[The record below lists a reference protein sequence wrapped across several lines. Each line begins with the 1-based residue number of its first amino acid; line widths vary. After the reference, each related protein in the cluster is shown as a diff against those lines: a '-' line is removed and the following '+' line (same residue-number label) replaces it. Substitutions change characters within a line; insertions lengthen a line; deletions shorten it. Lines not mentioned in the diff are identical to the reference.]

1 MTKHAHDRTT
11 IMPSNFDREQA
22 QRLERHYRQYA
33 EEFLGGGIAEFL
45 GAGPAL
51 ELAAVLESALALHDE
66 HKKLLRELAELRA
79 HPKVAHRLQQAAE
92 HLKLKDEHER
102 LKAAHEH
109 LRYITG
115 QDAEDSRDHPPASTA
130 SSPSRREEG
139 SATYLPSVLPDTDYE
154 TASLE
159 ATLSRNREQAQ
170 EAMNLPVTS
179 AQIQP
184 LSVLEPD
191 KAHTDKQLTGVHKSR
206 PLSREAKEEALDYA
220 SWAGAIGA
228 GVARRIK
235 AGTDTDL
242 EPKAAVTAFHHAIA
256 ARRLLDLDPEDA

>member
-1 MTKHAHDRTT
+1 MAEMTRADVIERLRWIDREAHDEWVL
-11 IMPSNFDREQA
+11 IPAERETA
-22 QRLERHYRQYA
+22 LRHA
-33 EEFLGGGIAEFL
+33 IA
-45 GAGPAL
+45 
-51 ELAAVLESALALHDE
+51 ALAD
-66 HKKLLRELAELRA
+66 
-79 HPKVAHRLQQAAE
+79 
-92 HLKLKDEHER
+92 
-102 LKAAHEH
+102 
-109 LRYITG
+109 
-115 QDAEDSRDHPPASTA
+115 
-130 SSPSRREEG
+130 
-139 SATYLPSVLPDTDYE
+139 
-154 TASLE
+154 
-159 ATLSRNREQAQ
+159 REQAQ
-170 EAMNLPVTS
+170 EAMNLPVAS

-256 ARRLLDLDPEDA
+256 ARRLLDLDPEDAA